1 MTVMEKQRSELLR
14 TAAEVVRRVTET
26 LDTTGVRCPTCQ
38 LVKKNNWDE
47 HQVAQELG
55 AVIKKLLKCAERLEE
70 LSGPTAICERS
81 SITKS

>member
-14 TAAEVVRRVTET
+14 AASEVVLRVTRT

-38 LVKKNNWDE
+38 LVKKSNWDE

-55 AVIKKLLKCAERLEE
+55 AVVRKLLNCADRLEE

-81 SITKS
+81 SIAKP